1 MKKGY
6 RIKVIFGQV
15 GKLCLDLAKIV
26 FGGILVAGIMQDE
39 GLSSSIIFRIFAV
52 ITAIALATV
61 GLMFFYYA
69 ERSAK

>member
-1 MKKGY
+1 MKKGS

-39 GLSSSIIFRIFAV
+39 GLSSSIIFRIFAM
-52 ITAIALATV
+52 ITAVALVTV

-69 ERSAK
+69 KRSAK